1 MTHSIPA
8 GQFSL
13 TSALSFS
20 SNCVHGRL
28 VNKQCLQKP
37 VAFIISFQ
45 SNLRL
50 LSGLE
55 GNSKFYLPGRFPPET
70 CEASQT
76 ESMRMI
82 DARVF
87 RVFIKNLKRR
97 RTRGG

>member
-1 MTHSIPA
+1 M
-8 GQFSL
+8 
-13 TSALSFS
+13 
-20 SNCVHGRL
+20 
-28 VNKQCLQKP
+28 NKQCLQKP
-37 VAFIISFQ
+37 VAFIICFQ
-45 SNLRL
+45 SNLRS

-55 GNSKFYLPGRFPPET
+55 GNSKCYFLGRFPSET

-87 RVFIKNLKRR
+87 RVFIKNLKRG